1 MTMPPR
7 PQLGDTPNDIAIQT
21 ASNSGGTLTA
31 IVSAVALLFSAYSL
45 WDSSL
50 KAPDLKVF
58 VPPVIHYASP
68 YNNTNFEVFEI
79 PVTITNEGG
88 RTGTVLSVNL
98 EATNV
103 KTGETKRFFSADFG
117 RWTMEKAR
125 TNAFLPFAPISLA
138 GKATRT
144 ETLLFHTKDDK
155 EKPAQL
161 VATEPGLY
169 RFRLMLDEAGG
180 DETSFL
186 DRLWPQK
193 PGTVAFE
200 MGLRNY
206 DARAFNVGSLPM
218 YSTTGRSAKSG
229 DAVKAK

>member
-1 MTMPPR
+1 MAILPR

-21 ASNSGGTLTA
+21 ASNSGQTLTA
-31 IVSAVALLFSAYSL
+31 VVSAFALMFSAYSL

-50 KAPDLKVF
+50 KQPDLKVF

-88 RTGTVLSVNL
+88 RTGTVLSVEL
-98 EATNV
+98 EVTNV
-103 KTGETKRFFSADFG
+103 KTGEAKRFFSADFG

-125 TNAFLPFAPISLA
+125 TNGYQPFAPISLA
-138 GKATRT
+138 GKASRT

-161 VATEPGLY
+161 ITEAGL
-169 RFRLMLDEAGG
+169 FRLKLLLDEAEIDDFGP
-180 DETSFL
+180 F
-186 DRLWPQK
+186 DRMFPRK
-193 PGTVAFE
+193 PGSVSFE
-200 MGLRNY
+200 VQLRAY
-206 DARAFNVGSLPM
+206 DARAFNVGTLPLF
-218 YSTTGRSAKSG
+218 STTGRSAKSG
-229 DAVKAK
+229 DELKK